1 MEYRYVR
8 LMLAVAICLLCSNV
22 VVKAQSYRQLT
33 ADDFTGDIP
42 PGSGFYVAH
51 TSCNVYMNYNVNNSR
66 SNYRLKFDI
75 QLKLNRERSWLNR
88 KVANTP
94 EAMAQ
99 VLRHEQGHYQI
110 AYLMQQEMIRELN
123 AYHYTGDYQ
132 RQASAI
138 FKRIDDK
145 YRVMNEDYDEDTQH
159 MQNRKQQAA
168 WVHFLDRELTRFSSL
183 AVNSYDDY

>member
-1 MEYRYVR
+1 MKYRYVR
-8 LMLAVAICLLCSNV
+8 LIVALVGLMLGSSV
-22 VVKAQSYRQLT
+22 VNAQSYRQLT

-42 PGSGFYVAH
+42 PNSGFYVAH
-51 TSCNVYMNYNVNNSR
+51 TSCNVFMNYNVRNSR
-66 SNYRLKFDI
+66 SNYYLTFDI
-75 QLKLNRERSWLNR
+75 QLKLNRDRSWLNR

-94 EAMAQ
+94 EAMVQ

-123 AYHYTGDYQ
+123 AYRYTGDYQ
-132 RQASAI
+132 RQANAI

-145 YRVMNEDYDEDTQH
+145 YRQMNEDYDEDTQH

-183 AVNSYDDY
+183 ASNNYDGY